1 MTTHL
6 KNYFKVYEGLSKPT
20 WMLALV
26 MLVNRSGAMV
36 VPFLGVYLVN
46 HLGFSLEN
54 AGILLSCFGIGAVAG
69 SSIGGWLTDKFGHFK
84 VQLFSLI
91 GVIPLFILLPHLT
104 TMFSLAAGILA
115 LSMVSDI
122 FRPANSVSLA
132 YYAKP
137 ENLVR
142 SFTLNRMALNL
153 GFSIGPALGGFLAA
167 ISYDLL
173 FYGNA
178 VGATLAALIF
188 YFYFRNKKGT
198 SRDIDDAAIVK
209 LPNQSP
215 YRDIPFMLFT
225 FLSILFAICFFQLFS
240 TLPIYYRDVY
250 QLTEKSI
257 GIILAFS
264 GIVIFCLE
272 MGVVHF
278 AERKST
284 AGNAIIIGVVFC
296 GLAFCSLI
304 ITHAIW
310 LLYIS
315 MLLLCISEMLVMP
328 FTATVTLQRSNA
340 KNRGAYMGLNSLALS
355 AGLIF
360 APWWGTKTAANYG
373 FNVLWIGTGLL
384 MLVTAFGFYFLMK
397 RMKLKA

>member
-1 MTTHL
+1 MKLYIT
-6 KNYFKVYEGLSKPT
+6 NYFKVYEGLSKPA

-54 AGILLSCFGIGAVAG
+54 AGLLLSCFGIGSVVG
-69 SSIGGWLTDKFGHFK
+69 SSFGGWLTDKFGHFK
-84 VQLFSLI
+84 VQLFSLV
-91 GVIPLFILLPHLT
+91 GVIPLFLLLAT
-104 TMFSLAAGILA
+104 LKTMPSLAAGILA

-167 ISYDLL
+167 FSYDLL

-178 VGATLAALIF
+178 FGATIAALIF
-188 YFYFRNKKGT
+188 YFYFRNKKGN
-198 SRDIDDAAIVK
+198 SLDKEKAEMVNIPYR
-209 LPNQSP
+209 SP
-215 YRDIPFMLFT
+215 YKDFPFLVFT
-225 FLSILFAICFFQLFS
+225 LLSILFATSFFQLFS
-240 TLPIYYRDVY
+240 TLPLYYREVY

-257 GIILAFS
+257 GVILAFS
-264 GIVIFCLE
+264 GVVIFCLE
-272 MGVVHF
+272 MLIVHV
-278 AERKST
+278 AERRST

-296 GLAFCSLI
+296 GLAFASLI

-310 LLYIS
+310 LLYFS
-315 MLLLCISEMLVMP
+315 MFLLCIAEMLAMP
-328 FTATVTLQRSNA
+328 FMATVTLQRSNST
-340 KNRGAYMGLNSLALS
+340 NRGVYMGLNSLSLS

-360 APWWGTKTAANYG
+360 APFIGTKVAANYG
-373 FNVLWIGTGLL
+373 FNVLFMGTGGL
-384 MLVTAFGFYFLMK
+384 MLATASGFYFLMR
-397 RMKLKA
+397 RMKLKP

>member
-1 MTTHL
+1 MKIYI
-6 KNYFKVYEGLSKPT
+6 KNYFKVYQGLSRPA

-36 VPFLGVYLVN
+36 VPFLGVYLVKQ
-46 HLGFSLEN
+46 LGFSLEN
-54 AGILLSCFGIGAVAG
+54 AGIILSCFGIGSVAG

-91 GVIPLFILLPHLT
+91 GVIPLFLLLPHLT
-104 TMFSLAAGILA
+104 TMPSLATGILT
-115 LSMVSDI
+115 LSLISDI

-132 YYAKP
+132 YYSKP
-137 ENLVR
+137 DNLVR

-178 VGATLAALIF
+178 VGAIIAALIF

-198 SRDIDDAAIVK
+198 LRDKDHDLLVK
-209 LPNQSP
+209 IPYQSP
-215 YRDIPFMLFT
+215 YKDTPFLIFT

-240 TLPIYYRDVY
+240 TLPLYYRDVY
-250 QLTEKSI
+250 QLTEKGI

-272 MGVVHF
+272 MAIVHF

-284 AGNAIIIGVVFC
+284 AGNAIVLGVFFC
-296 GLAFCSLI
+296 GLAFSSLI

-310 LLYIS
+310 LLYFS
-315 MLLLCISEMLVMP
+315 MFLLCIAEMLTMP
-328 FTATVTLQRSNA
+328 FMATVTLQCSNS

-360 APWWGTKTAANYG
+360 APWWGTKVIANYS
-373 FNVLWIGTGLL
+373 FNTLWIGTGLL
-384 MLVTAFGFYFLMK
+384 MLLTAFGFYLLMK
-397 RMKLKA
+397 RMKLKS

>member
-1 MTTHL
+1 MTTYF
-6 KNYFKVYEGLSKPT
+6 KNYFKVYEGLATPA

-46 HLGFSLEN
+46 HLGFSLEK
-54 AGILLSCFGIGAVAG
+54 AGILLSCFGIGSVAG

-91 GVIPLFILLPHLT
+91 GVIPVFLLLPHLT
-104 TMFSLAAGILA
+104 SMPSLAGGILT
-115 LSMVSDI
+115 LSLVSDI

-132 YYAKP
+132 HYAKP

-178 VGATLAALIF
+178 VGATVAALIF
-188 YFYFRNKKGT
+188 YFYFKDRKGT
-198 SRDIDDAAIVK
+198 TTTKEQEALVK
-209 LPNQSP
+209 VPYQSP
-215 YRDIPFMLFT
+215 YKDLPFLIFS

-240 TLPIYYRDVY
+240 TLPLYYRDIY
-250 QLTEKSI
+250 LLSERSI

-272 MGVVHF
+272 MMIVHF
-278 AERKST
+278 TERRST
-284 AGNAIIIGVVFC
+284 AGNAITMGVIFC
-296 GLAFCSLI
+296 GLAFSTLI

-310 LLYIS
+310 LLYFS
-315 MLLLCISEMLVMP
+315 MFLLCVAEMLTMP
-328 FTATVTLQRSNA
+328 FMATVTLQRSNA
-340 KNRGAYMGLNSLALS
+340 KNRGGYMGLNSLALS

-360 APWWGTKTAANYG
+360 APWWGTKVAANYG
-373 FNVLWIGTGLL
+373 FNILWIGSGVL
-384 MLVTAFGFYFLMK
+384 MLFTASGFYLLMK

>member
-1 MTTHL
+1 MKDL
-6 KNYFKVYEGLSKPT
+6 IKNYFKVYEGLSTPA

-36 VPFLGVYLVN
+36 VPFLGVYLVKE
-46 HLGFSLEN
+46 LGFSLEN
-54 AGILLSCFGIGAVAG
+54 AGIILSCFGIGSVAG
-69 SSIGGWLTDKFGHFK
+69 SSLGGWLTDKFGHFK
-84 VQLFSLI
+84 VQLFSLV
-91 GVIPLFILLPHLT
+91 GVIPLFLLLPHLT
-104 TMFSLAAGILA
+104 TMPSLAAGILT
-115 LSMVSDI
+115 LSLVSDI

-178 VGATLAALIF
+178 VGAILAALIF
-188 YFYFRNKKGT
+188 YFYFRDKKGT
-198 SRDIDDAAIVK
+198 SRDKNHELVVEI
-209 LPNQSP
+209 PYQSP
-215 YRDIPFMLFT
+215 YKDIPFLVFS

-240 TLPIYYRDVY
+240 TLPLYYRDVY

-272 MGVVHF
+272 MAIVHF

-284 AGNAIIIGVVFC
+284 AGNAIIIGVIFC
-296 GLAFCSLI
+296 GLAFTSLI
-304 ITHAIW
+304 ITDAIW
-310 LLYIS
+310 LLYCS
-315 MLLLCISEMLVMP
+315 MFLLCIAEMLAMP
-328 FTATVTLQRSNA
+328 FMATVTLQRSNS
-340 KNRGAYMGLNSLALS
+340 KNRGAYMGLNSLSLS

-360 APWWGTKTAANYG
+360 APWWGTKVAANYG
-373 FNVLWIGTGLL
+373 FNTLWLGTGLL
-384 MLVTAFGFYFLMK
+384 MLLTAFGFYLLMK

>member
-1 MTTHL
+1 MTTYF
-6 KNYFKVYEGLSKPT
+6 KNYFKVYEGLATPA

-46 HLGFSLEN
+46 HLGFSLEK
-54 AGILLSCFGIGAVAG
+54 AGILLSCFGIGSVAG

-91 GVIPLFILLPHLT
+91 GVIPLFLLLPHLT
-104 TMFSLAAGILA
+104 SMPSLAWGILT
-115 LSMVSDI
+115 LSLVSDI

-132 YYAKP
+132 HYAKP

-178 VGATLAALIF
+178 VGATVAALIF
-188 YFYFRNKKGT
+188 YFYFKDRKGT
-198 SRDIDDAAIVK
+198 TTTKEQEALVK
-209 LPNQSP
+209 VPYQSP
-215 YRDIPFMLFT
+215 YKDLPFLIFS

-240 TLPIYYRDVY
+240 TLPLYYRDIY
-250 QLTEKSI
+250 LLSERSI

-272 MGVVHF
+272 MMIVHF
-278 AERKST
+278 TERRST
-284 AGNAIIIGVVFC
+284 AGNAITMGVIFC
-296 GLAFCSLI
+296 GLAFSTLI

-310 LLYIS
+310 LLYFS
-315 MLLLCISEMLVMP
+315 MFLLCVAEMLTMP
-328 FTATVTLQRSNA
+328 FMATVTLQRSNA
-340 KNRGAYMGLNSLALS
+340 KNRGGYMGLNSLALS

-360 APWWGTKTAANYG
+360 APWWGTKVAANYG
-373 FNVLWIGTGLL
+373 FNILWIGSGVL
-384 MLVTAFGFYFLMK
+384 MLFTASGFYLLMK